1 MNASDRDG
9 YAPSWYTATAT
20 PVPERAPLTAN
31 LDVDVCV
38 VGAGLAGLTTAR
50 EIARSGWSVA
60 VLESGRIAW
69 NASGQ
74 NCGFVLPGF
83 AAAIRSI
90 VERVGLARA
99 RELWRLSEAGLEYVR
114 ATIQETGMP
123 GVDPVPGWLNV
134 SKVDDADRM
143 IATLQLLGQNFG
155 AEVEGWASDRVR
167 DVLKSNCYFN
177 AIHFPRAFHLHPLN
191 YARGLAAVAEEAGAR
206 IFEHTPALEIDPA
219 GVRKRVETPRGRLR
233 IWAS

>member
-1 MNASDRDG
+1 MGEKRLSVSDQAG
-9 YAPSWYTATAT
+9 YQPSWYTATAT

-90 VERVGLARA
+90 AERGGLPRA
-99 RELWRLSEAGLEYVR
+99 RGLCRRSEAGLEHGR
-114 ATIQETGMP
+114 APIQETGRP
-123 GVDPVPGWLNV
+123 GV
-134 SKVDDADRM
+134 
-143 IATLQLLGQNFG
+143 
-155 AEVEGWASDRVR
+155 
-167 DVLKSNCYFN
+167 
-177 AIHFPRAFHLHPLN
+177 
-191 YARGLAAVAEEAGAR
+191 
-206 IFEHTPALEIDPA
+206 
-219 GVRKRVETPRGRLR
+219 
-233 IWAS
+233 